1 MLDFLGNVRWQ
12 QTYDFLAS
20 GSPPII
26 VRLMLL
32 NALFAALYAVR
43 RAAGA
48 RHMALPLAFLVQLA
62 MLGANILILYQVE
75 AERYFR
81 TLMDRLF

>member
-1 MLDFLGNVRWQ
+1 MLDFLDHVRWD

-32 NALFAALYAVR
+32 NALFLAIYAVR
-43 RAAGA
+43 RSAGA
-48 RHMALPLAFLVQLA
+48 RPMPMAMALFVQCSV
-62 MLGANILILYQVE
+62 LGANMLILYQTEVE
-75 AERYFR
+75 AYIREMMYRF
-81 TLMDRLF
+81 